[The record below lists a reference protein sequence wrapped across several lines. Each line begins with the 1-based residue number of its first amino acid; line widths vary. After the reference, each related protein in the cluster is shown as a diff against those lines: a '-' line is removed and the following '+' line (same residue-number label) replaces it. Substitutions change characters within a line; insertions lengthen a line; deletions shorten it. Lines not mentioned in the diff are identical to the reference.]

1 MSNIISETLPQYNGS
16 QWNFACGT
24 QQFCKQF
31 SGTISSLFV
40 WLRKI
45 VWLITCRFIVL
56 YICLCIWLFFL
67 FSTIFSFVLPWNLVQ
82 ISMMTV
88 VSPWLFLLHHHEV
101 GVCRFDWNVSTTT
114 GWVVMKLPLS
124 WTALMN
130 PFFSVT
136 DSSGTMSPSL
146 RELSLL
152 LRIRSLSKAIV

>member
-40 WLRKI
+40 WLKKI

-67 FSTIFSFVLPWNLVQ
+67 FSTVFLFSCHEIWYRYPWWPWWAPDFSSCTTMRLAFVVLIEMSRQLLDGLSWNY
-82 ISMMTV
+82 
-88 VSPWLFLLHHHEV
+88 HCHEQ
-101 GVCRFDWNVSTTT
+101 
-114 GWVVMKLPLS
+114 LS
-124 WTALMN
+124 WTHSFLWLTALVQCRH
-130 PFFSVT
+130 PSE
-136 DSSGTMSPSL
+136 SCLYYSGSGPSQK
-146 RELSLL
+146 R
-152 LRIRSLSKAIV
+152 